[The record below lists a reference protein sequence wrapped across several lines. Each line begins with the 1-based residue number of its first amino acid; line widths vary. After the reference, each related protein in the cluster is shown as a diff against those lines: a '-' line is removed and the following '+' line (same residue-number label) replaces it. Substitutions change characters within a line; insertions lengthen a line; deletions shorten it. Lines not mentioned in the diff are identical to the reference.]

1 MTRRECEAL
10 AHAAFFCNPVAQAF
24 SGSHVVV
31 TNEVSAPNSIRK
43 IKIPDA
49 CIGLGIKWMAP
60 YEMPRHERARF
71 ALEAT

>member
-1 MTRRECEAL
+1 MTRREGEAL
-10 AHAAFFCNPVAQAF
+10 AHSTFFCYPVAQAF
-24 SGSHVVV
+24 SVNHVAV

-43 IKIPDA
+43 IKIPNA
-49 CIGLGIKWMAP
+49 CISLGIKWMTP